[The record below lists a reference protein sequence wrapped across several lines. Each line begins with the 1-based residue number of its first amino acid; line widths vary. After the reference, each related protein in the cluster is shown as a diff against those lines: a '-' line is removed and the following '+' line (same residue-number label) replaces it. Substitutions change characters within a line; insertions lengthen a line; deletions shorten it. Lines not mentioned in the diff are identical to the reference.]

1 MGWGVGDCGT
11 LEEDGDLAGVGF
23 VVGPEE
29 AEEGL
34 LTINTLLT
42 VGKHNTV
49 SGITTPGH
57 SRPSIRQQVVS
68 THYTFVIS

>member
-1 MGWGVGDCGT
+1 MGVVDRGDGLGTVAHWRRTANWRAWGLWWDRMRWR
-11 LEEDGDLAGVGF
+11 
-23 VVGPEE
+23 
-29 AEEGL
+29 GL

-57 SRPSIRQQVVS
+57 SCPSIRQQVIS
-68 THYTFVIS
+68 TH